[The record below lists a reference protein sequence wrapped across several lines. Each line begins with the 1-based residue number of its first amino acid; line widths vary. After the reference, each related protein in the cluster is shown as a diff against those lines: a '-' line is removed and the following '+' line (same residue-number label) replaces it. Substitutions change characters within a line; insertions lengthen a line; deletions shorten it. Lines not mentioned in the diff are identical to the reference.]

1 MRGPYG
7 DGSRRANPL
16 ASLLPG
22 TWCACLIQ
30 VQGQQQR
37 VPECTYRAHQ
47 SQTPTMSRSWGPGLL
62 QPKVLC
68 NPWCCCQSLHRRCWG
83 TAGSPTPQAEPLP
96 PPVPPDTGAADTP
109 LRRGHTDVSRWGTRL
124 FQRKSLRTLL
134 PDTGRRLEHC
144 NPTESILQQ
153 EKPESYTGRRL
164 SLLYVLPHWQGMCGK
179 LRGDTARRGG
189 SNRPKRY
196 SRTST
201 QYLKWGEAFGMMC
214 FVFPTHHC
222 M

>member
-7 DGSRRANPL
+7 DGSRHANPL

-134 PDTGRRLEHC
+134 PE
-144 NPTESILQQ
+144 ILGGAWNTAIQ
-153 EKPESYTGRRL
+153 
-164 SLLYVLPHWQGMCGK
+164 
-179 LRGDTARRGG
+179 LRAF
-189 SNRPKRY
+189 Y
-196 SRTST
+196 SRRNQSECHGRGAEGSPGGHKPRRHSWCLHT
-201 QYLKWGEAFGMMC
+201 
-214 FVFPTHHC
+214 TH
-222 M
+222 